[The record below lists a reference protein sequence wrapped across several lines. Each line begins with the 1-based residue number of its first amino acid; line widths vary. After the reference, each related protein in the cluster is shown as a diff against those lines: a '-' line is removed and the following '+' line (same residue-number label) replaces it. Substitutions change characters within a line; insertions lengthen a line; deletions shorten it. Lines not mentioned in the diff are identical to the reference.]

1 MTTAPTVYTQF
12 GYTLALAE
20 RSLTAVLQDH
30 LAERGVRPETWY
42 ALQLLT
48 VRGPVLEREL
58 LAADL
63 ASSRA
68 LNPDSTRALLA
79 RLEAEGLIRGDHEIE
94 LTDDGRALHRRYAG
108 RARVL
113 SERAQSS
120 AGAPRRTR
128 RSARRPPSTR
138 RAGLGDRCARAGAV
152 RGFHAHAP
160 DDRSHANGDDWLFRD
175 DGYWRR
181 ARPSIQRHRS
191 WRRTAGCRREPER
204 REKILAERR
213 RDRTT
218 RCSGSAPTWWCGCP
232 DNPAGRGR
240 S

>member
-20 RSLTAVLQDH
+20 RSLTSVLQDH

-79 RLEAEGLIRGDHEIE
+79 RLEAEGLIRGDREIE
-94 LTDDGRALHRRYAG
+94 LTDDGRALHRSLREYVAIPRDRLLSQFDVEDIETTVRTL
-108 RARVL
+108 RAIA
-113 SERAQSS
+113 E
-120 AGAPRRTR
+120 
-128 RSARRPPSTR
+128 
-138 RAGLGDRCARAGAV
+138 RAGA
-152 RGFHAHAP
+152 
-160 DDRSHANGDDWLFRD
+160 
-175 DGYWRR
+175 
-181 ARPSIQRHRS
+181 
-191 WRRTAGCRREPER
+191 
-204 REKILAERR
+204 
-213 RDRTT
+213 
-218 RCSGSAPTWWCGCP
+218 
-232 DNPAGRGR
+232 
-240 S
+240 